1 MANYNLSARSRIAD
15 LVAGMR
21 VETGTL
27 AAATYLDHTTAS
39 GVQPLYTVVGRI
51 MLLQLYL
58 EVTSVLNA
66 DAAVVKFQAA
76 FTTPV
81 HAASDLSG
89 ASASVSGLA
98 AGRRIVWIGGVVATA
113 TVITADEGISDV
125 ICVNPQIIGGHG
137 FIGTIGMH
145 TGTAT
150 VASGAVKGSLN
161 YVPLSDGA
169 YVQSL
174 T

>member
-1 MANYNLSARSRIAD
+1 
-15 LVAGMR
+15 MR

-27 AAATYLDHTTAS
+27 AAATYLNHGT
-39 GVQPLYTVVGRI
+39 GNIPIYKVVGRI

-58 EVTSVLNA
+58 EVTTVLNA
-66 DAAVVKFQAA
+66 DAAVVKFQATW
-76 FTTPV
+76 TTPTIG
-81 HAASDLSG
+81 AADISG
-89 ASASVSGLA
+89 ASASISAFAV
-98 AGRRIVWIGGVVATA
+98 GRRIAWLGGAVNTPTGVTA
-113 TVITADEGISDV
+113 SAGVQALTCLS
-125 ICVNPQIIGGHG
+125 PHIIGGHG
-137 FIGTIGMH
+137 FIGSIDMH